1 MRYQLLYAIAWTVVP
16 AVFLFSWWLE
26 TYSDSH
32 LAEILRGF
40 FATRFAPAR
49 KIARRLIWTIA
60 ALCGGISFLSLT
72 LWGVGLISEVLFCA
86 CLALLLL
93 GAGFMFPFPF
103 SLPRWMDADW
113 QWYKRH
119 DLVDE
124 NGNITS
130 KYGRTAREAL
140 RFTLSEGRAVIVS
153 ARLGVSSPE
162 TLRLSCFRLPQRLP
176 CLLD

>member
-60 ALCGGISFLSLT
+60 ALCGALRRYLILVPDSL
-72 LWGVGLISEVLFCA
+72 GS
-86 CLALLLL
+86 
-93 GAGFMFPFPF
+93 GAYFSVPILCVFSPAIARRWIYVPF
-103 SLPRWMDADW
+103 SLFAST
-113 QWYKRH
+113 
-119 DLVDE
+119 VD
-124 NGNITS
+124 
-130 KYGRTAREAL
+130 GRGLAM
-140 RFTLSEGRAVIVS
+140 V
-153 ARLGVSSPE
+153 
-162 TLRLSCFRLPQRLP
+162 
-176 CLLD
+176 